1 MRLAVLDI
9 GSNSAQLQVVDVSAG
24 APPLPAHAVKEPTLL
39 AEELLPDGTLSE
51 TGIDRVAAAVTRSVD
66 EAVRLGVDH
75 LYPFVTAAVRDAVNR
90 EDVIDRIQ
98 ADSGIRPQ
106 FLSGEEEARL
116 TYFAARRWYGWSA
129 GRLLLI
135 DIGGGSMEL
144 VLGRDEQPELA
155 ISLPLGAGRLTREF
169 LTADPPTRAQ
179 LKAVRRHVRD
189 TLSEVLDRLRW
200 EGPPRRVVATSK
212 TFKQLARLTGA
223 SPQRKGPFVTRE
235 LVVADLR
242 RWIPR
247 LARVPAAER
256 AGLRGISRPRARQVV
271 AGALGAEV
279 TLSALDVPRVE
290 ICPWA
295 LREGILLRHLERVED
310 KPELPL
316 QPLTRHPDAVVRHL
330 HSAEEQPAPS

>member
-51 TGIDRVAAAVTRSVD
+51 TGIERVTAAVGRAVD
-66 EAVRLGVDH
+66 AAVRLGVDH

-90 EDVIDRIQ
+90 DEVIDRIQ
-98 ADSGIRPQ
+98 VGAGIRPQ
-106 FLSGEEEARL
+106 FLSGEEEGRL

-129 GRLLLI
+129 GRLLLV

-144 VLGRDEQPELA
+144 VLGRDVEPELA
-155 ISLPLGAGRLTREF
+155 VSLPLGAGRLTREF
-169 LTADPPTRAQ
+169 LTADPPTRKQ
-179 LKAVRRHVRD
+179 LKALRRHVRD

-223 SPQRKGPFVTRE
+223 PPQRKGPFVLRE
-235 LVVADLR
+235 LAVADLG

-271 AGALGAEV
+271 AGAVATEV
-279 TLSALDVPRVE
+279 TLSALDVPGVE
-290 ICPWA
+290 VCPWA
-295 LREGILLRHLERVED
+295 LREGILLRHLEQLAD
-310 KPELPL
+310 TTALPL
-316 QPLTRHPDAVVRHL
+316 QPLTRHPDATVRPL
-330 HSAEEQPAPS
+330 HPVGEQPVPS